1 MSAMSSAQFIN
12 TATTSIVSKI
22 TLSPPKMNAIGGK
35 SIAINNGKGHLVLPK
50 MMCWGADEKEFDGK
64 TKMSVTLQ
72 FPGLDKY
79 KTPELTSVL
88 DNFTEFEMFIKHQAI
103 ANSKEWFNK
112 PKMSMDVVEALFT
125 PILKYARNEAGEPN
139 LEKGPSIQV
148 KIPTWDGRCD
158 SEIYDSE
165 NKMLF
170 PNSTGLTIPDLI
182 VKQCQIKTIIT
193 IGGIWFAGGKFGV
206 TFKLFQAII
215 VPKTYLAR
223 GKCHYP
229 VDSLSD
235 SMGGLKIKDDP
246 ETARKNQ
253 FDKKSLTES
262 MASLDKP
269 PAAESLEPTSDFAG
283 VEVAG
288 SDEERDPEAEYTA
301 AAEEAP
307 VKGRKKVVKK

>member
-1 MSAMSSAQFIN
+1 MSTAQFIN
-12 TATTSIVSKI
+12 TANTSIVSKI

-35 SIAINNGKGHLVLPK
+35 SIAINGGKANLVVPK
-50 MMCWGADEKEFDGK
+50 IMCWGADVKEFDGK
-64 TKMSVTLQ
+64 SKMSVTLQ
-72 FPGLDKY
+72 FPSVERY
-79 KTPELTSVL
+79 KTPDLTASL
-88 DNFTEFEMFIKHQAI
+88 EHFAEFEMFIKQQAI

-125 PILKYARNEAGEPN
+125 PILKYSKNEAGEPN
-139 LEKGPSIQV
+139 LEKGPSLQV
-148 KIPTWDGRCD
+148 KIPSWDGRCD
-158 SEIYDSE
+158 SEIFDSE

-182 VKQCQIKTIIT
+182 TKQCEIKTIIT

-215 VPKTYLAR
+215 IPKEHLAR

-229 VDSLSD
+229 VDSLSE
-235 SMGGLKIKDDP
+235 SMGGLKIKDDA

-253 FDKKSLTES
+253 YDKKSLTES
-262 MASLDKP
+262 MASSDKP
-269 PAAESLEPTSDFAG
+269 PAAEFLEPVSDFAG
-283 VEVAG
+283 VEVAE
-288 SDEERDPEAEYTA
+288 SDEERDPEAEYTAA

>member
-1 MSAMSSAQFIN
+1 MAAMTSQFIN
-12 TATTSIVSKI
+12 TSTTPIVSKI

-35 SIAINNGKGHLVLPK
+35 SIAINGGKAHLVLPK

-64 TKMSVTLQ
+64 SKMTVTLQ
-72 FPGLDKY
+72 FPSVEKY
-79 KTPELTSVL
+79 KTPELTTVL
-88 DNFTEFEMFIKHQAI
+88 ENFAEFETFIKQQAI

-125 PILKYARNEAGEPN
+125 PILKYSKNEAGEPN
-139 LEKGPSIQV
+139 LEKGPSLQV
-148 KIPTWDGRCD
+148 KIPFWDGRCD
-158 SEIYDSE
+158 TEIFDSE

-182 VKQCQIKTIIT
+182 VKQAEIKSIIT

-206 TFKLFQAII
+206 TFKLYQVILI
-215 VPKTYLAR
+215 PKAHLAR

-229 VDSLSD
+229 VDSLSE
-235 SMGGLKIKDDP
+235 STLGLKSKEDA
-246 ETARKNQ
+246 ETIRKNG
-253 FDKKSLTES
+253 
-262 MASLDKP
+262 LDAMKP
-269 PAAESLEPTSDFAG
+269 PAAEFLEPTSDFAG
-283 VEVAG
+283 VEVAE
-288 SDEERDPEAEYTA
+288 SDEEQERDPEAEYTAA